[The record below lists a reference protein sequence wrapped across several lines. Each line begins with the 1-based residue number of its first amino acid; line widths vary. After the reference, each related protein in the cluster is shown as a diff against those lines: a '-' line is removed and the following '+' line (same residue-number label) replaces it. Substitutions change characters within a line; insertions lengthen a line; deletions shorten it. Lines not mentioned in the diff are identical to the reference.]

1 MATRERNLSIDM
13 LKFLAVLLIT
23 NSHMDK
29 LYGEYSMLATGGA
42 IGDVLFF
49 FCSGYTLFLGKLGR
63 FHFWYKR
70 RIRRIYPS
78 VISLTIMGTFLWNFH
93 RDMYYLI
100 TYGGEW
106 FVSCIMI
113 YYVFLYFIR
122 KYAINHLNLMF
133 LITVVVTFVWY
144 FGFYEDKNFISIYKW
159 TYIKWCFYFLNM
171 LLGAAVGLSESKK
184 GYRINRIKNRFDN
197 VVLNVLLLFV
207 SIMLFYGLQIVGK
220 NNESWAYW
228 QILTIFPLFGINWFF
243 YILCCHDWV
252 KRVFASSKL
261 AWIVKAI
268 GGLCLE
274 IYLVQPYLFTTRM
287 NNIFPLNLLVMFL
300 IILPFAWFCRSLG
313 KWFQQTFSSEEG
325 YNWKE
330 ILKIV

>member
-29 LYGEYSMLATGGA
+29 LYGEYSVLATGGA

-63 FHFWYKR
+63 FDFWYKR

-78 VISLTIMGTFLWNFH
+78 VIALTIMGTFLWNFH

-113 YYVFLYFIR
+113 YYILLYFIR
-122 KYAINHLNLMF
+122 RYAIEYLNLMF
-133 LITVVVTFVWY
+133 FITLFITFIWY
-144 FGFYEDKNFISIYKW
+144 FFFYEDKNFISIYKW
-159 TYIKWCFYFLNM
+159 THIKWCFYFLNM
-171 LLGAAVGLSESKK
+171 LLGAAVGLAESKN
-184 GYRINRIKNRFDN
+184 GYLINRNTPKESVGMNMG
-197 VVLNVLLLFV
+197 LLLFCIV
-207 SIMLFYGLQIVGK
+207 LFYGIQILGK
-220 NNESWAYW
+220 KSEMWAYW
-228 QILTIFPLFGINWFF
+228 QIITIFPLFGINWFF
-243 YILCCHDWV
+243 YLLCCHNWV
-252 KRVFASSKL
+252 KRVFSSPKL
-261 AWIVKAI
+261 AWVINAI

-274 IYLVQPYLFTTRM
+274 IYLVQPYLFTTSM
-287 NNIFPLNLLVMFL
+287 NKIFPLNLLIMFF
-300 IILPFAWFCRSLG
+300 IILLFAWFCRSLG
-313 KWFQQTFSSEEG
+313 KLFQQTFSSEEG

>member
-1 MATRERNLSIDM
+1 
-13 LKFLAVLLIT
+13 
-23 NSHMDK
+23 MDK

-63 FHFWYKR
+63 FDFWYKR

-78 VISLTIMGTFLWNFH
+78 VIALTIMGTFLWNFH

-113 YYVFLYFIR
+113 YYVFLYLIR
-122 KYAINHLNLMF
+122 KYAIKHLNLMF
-133 LITVVVTFVWY
+133 LITVAVTFVWY

-159 TYIKWCFYFLNM
+159 TYIKWCFYFFNM
-171 LLGAAVGLSESKK
+171 LLGAAVGLSESKN

-207 SIMLFYGLQIVGK
+207 CIMLFYGLQIMGK

-228 QILTIFPLFGINWFF
+228 QILTIFPLFGINWLI

-252 KRVFASSKL
+252 KRAFASSKL
-261 AWIVKAI
+261 AWIVKAV

-274 IYLVQPYLFTTRM
+274 IYLVQPYLFTTSM
-287 NNIFPLNLLVMFL
+287 NNLFPLNLFIMFL